1 MTTDQSRPAM
11 SDAEKVKAVEALSK
25 QLLSCALQAT
35 NAGVALDALVTA
47 YINCASHLGTLDQ
60 VPAAASAMSEASVR
74 ILNVQRQLG
83 QGRMGTAIH

>member
-11 SDAEKVKAVEALSK
+11 SDAEKVAAVEALSK
-25 QLLSCALQAT
+25 ELLSCALQAT
-35 NAGVALDALVTA
+35 NSGVALDALVTA
-47 YINCASHLGTLDQ
+47 YINCASYLGLLEQ
-60 VPAAASAMSEASVR
+60 VPVAAAAMSEASVH

>member
-47 YINCASHLGTLDQ
+47 YINCASHLGLLDQ
-60 VPAAASAMSEASVR
+60 VPVAAAAMSEASIH